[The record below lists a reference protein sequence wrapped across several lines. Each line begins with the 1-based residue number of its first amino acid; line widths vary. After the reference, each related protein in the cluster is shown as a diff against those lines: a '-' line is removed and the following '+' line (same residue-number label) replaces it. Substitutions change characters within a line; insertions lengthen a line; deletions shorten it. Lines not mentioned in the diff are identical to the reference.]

1 MRNLTVTLLDGADP
15 LADELATRHALEWEH
30 LYEDWG
36 LATARAE
43 FREHKVDGSMPA
55 TLVLYDNGQVAGSVS
70 LIYGDCEARRDLD
83 PWLASLYIF
92 PEFRGRGHAHR
103 LVEAAIRHAAGA
115 AQEELHVS
123 RNRPVTSS
131 GSTALTCWSELP
143 WGVQP
148 SRLCA
153 ASWTE
158 PQRCIRHRPAN
169 QPSENFCERMS
180 SLFSEALTATD
191 RKSTFSASP
200 LHRG

>member
-115 AQEELHVS
+115 AQEELHVFTES
-123 RNRPVTSS
+123 AGNLFRKHGFDLLERTSL
-131 GSTALTCWSELP
+131 GRTTIEIM
-143 WGVQP
+143 
-148 SRLCA
+148 R
-153 ASWTE
+153 
-158 PQRCIRHRPAN
+158 
-169 QPSENFCERMS
+169 
-180 SLFSEALTATD
+180 
-191 RKSTFSASP
+191 RK
-200 LHRG
+200 LD